1 MALLSF
7 TQITNQLRNSLV
19 NNAAVST
26 IIPNQKKAI
35 VPDSNNNN
43 DAIKDTV
50 AHGQP
55 EIVVYPR
62 RVKAIDE
69 VVVTLAKATTT
80 NSTEKL
86 DTDTTITGAHSGL
99 NMPVTPHYLPPR
111 APIVLCHGL
120 YGFDKIGPDSLPLL
134 QVQYWGGIE
143 NALAKLGAKVIV
155 TKVPSTG
162 SILERAQ
169 TLHSILKSILE
180 GKEVNFIA
188 HSMGGLDCRYLIS
201 HIPDK
206 PYKVN
211 SLVTISTPH
220 RGSAVMDW
228 FRDNVG
234 VGMAGA
240 ILANATQEALIKK
253 GYNDHATEIESL
265 HEKFKDPSSFA
276 AENFIKQQKLRLSS
290 TSDINKTSKRQK
302 SWSILT
308 EIAKKSPSF
317 DPLLKKL
324 IQLVDTA
331 AYANL
336 TTDYCNQ
343 YFNPNTPNDPNVSYY
358 SYGANATFPSW
369 SLLNLA
375 SQLVKDKEGVN
386 DGIVSVKSAKWGK
399 YMKTVEADHWDLNGQ
414 RYRWRHTRPFQDKN
428 KFDTIDFYME
438 MATNLYQEGH

>member
-1 MALLSF
+1 
-7 TQITNQLRNSLV
+7 
-19 NNAAVST
+19 
-26 IIPNQKKAI
+26 
-35 VPDSNNNN
+35 
-43 DAIKDTV
+43 
-50 AHGQP
+50 
-55 EIVVYPR
+55 
-62 RVKAIDE
+62 
-69 VVVTLAKATTT
+69 
-80 NSTEKL
+80 
-86 DTDTTITGAHSGL
+86 
-99 NMPVTPHYLPPR
+99 
-111 APIVLCHGL
+111 
-120 YGFDKIGPDSLPLL
+120 
-134 QVQYWGGIE
+134 
-143 NALAKLGAKVIV
+143 
-155 TKVPSTG
+155 
-162 SILERAQ
+162 
-169 TLHSILKSILE
+169 
-180 GKEVNFIA
+180 
-188 HSMGGLDCRYLIS
+188 
-201 HIPDK
+201 
-206 PYKVN
+206 
-211 SLVTISTPH
+211 
-220 RGSAVMDW
+220 MDW

-414 RYRWRHTRPFQDKN
+414 R
-428 KFDTIDFYME
+428 
-438 MATNLYQEGH
+438 